1 MGKPRTSA
9 GFSPPQTNPPAP
21 SPPPPPPPSRISS
34 VWLSHFA
41 TSPADLPLTTSS
53 PFETILAK
61 LTASTC
67 FTTSRRFLKPVTTIM
82 KRGQTPT
89 TQQTTRLAIDILIF
103 RLELLS
109 AGDKLPYS
117 LGEDLIDLQNC
128 IYVSRFFLDLANV
141 RAASIS
147 ARTAKDPDVHRLL
160 DLINVKPYEEV
171 LERVAGMK
179 GCTRAEIDLA
189 AITFGEF
196 VRDTEELELGVEV
209 EDDIDEWIAGGY
221 EE

>member
-1 MGKPRTSA
+1 M
-9 GFSPPQTNPPAP
+9 
-21 SPPPPPPPSRISS
+21 
-34 VWLSHFA
+34 WLSHFA
-41 TSPADLPLTTSS
+41 TSPADLPSTNSS
-53 PFETILAK
+53 PFGTVLAK

-67 FTTSRRFLKPVTTIM
+67 FTTSRRFLKPVTNIM

-103 RLELLS
+103 RLELVS
-109 AGDKLPYS
+109 AGDKLLYS
-117 LGEDLIDLQNC
+117 LGDELIDLQNC
-128 IYVSRFFLDLANV
+128 TSISRFFLDLAKIV
-141 RAASIS
+141 FPILD
-147 ARTAKDPDVHRLL
+147 ARRIDFGEDCDDPDVHRHL

-179 GCTRAEIDLA
+179 GWGRAEIDLA
-189 AITFGEF
+189 AIEFREF
-196 VRDTEELELGVEV
+196 VRDTEELRLGIEV